1 MLIKTKVDID
11 LQKATYPATVNA
23 VQGDRNTRCVEV
35 ALYSGGAVW
44 QVPENVTVAMRYR
57 KPDRTGGYYDVMPDG
72 APAWSIQDNTVTM
85 QLAPQM
91 LTVAGTVFAQLEML
105 QGSNVLG
112 TFTMYVRVEED
123 PSVGVLQ
130 SEDYIN
136 WLQWMEKE
144 LDDRLQDAA
153 QSGAFA
159 GEPGEAAVLLSAV
172 VMYQIGESGSQ
183 VPSGQ
188 WMPEIPDAERGNY
201 LWTRTV
207 YTFNTGEPVTQYAVS
222 RLKGDAAGVQKVS
235 TVLLASGWSDV
246 LPYSQTITIATL
258 SDNAN
263 ARAYPEAPS
272 GTLEEKLALAE
283 ETAKIQWCVR
293 SGTDM
298 TFECLEEKPGM
309 DIPVVVEV
317 YA

>member
-35 ALYSGGAVW
+35 ALYSGGTAW
-44 QVPENVTVAMRYR
+44 QVPEDVTVSMRYR

-72 APAWSIQDNTVTM
+72 SPAWSIQDNTVTM
-85 QLAPQM
+85 LLAPQM
-91 LTVAGTVFAQLEML
+91 LTAAGTVFAQLEML

-123 PSVGVLQ
+123 PSMGVLQ

-144 LDDRLQDAA
+144 LDDRLKDAA
-153 QSGAFA
+153 QSGAFTGET
-159 GEPGEAAVLLSAV
+159 GEPAVLLSAV

-188 WMPEIPDAERGNY
+188 WLPEIPDTEQGNY

-207 YTFNTGEPVTQYAVS
+207 YTFNTGDPVTQYAVS
-222 RLKGDAAGVQKVS
+222 RLKGDTAGVQKVFA
-235 TVLLASGWSDV
+235 VLLASEWSDT
-246 LPYSQTITIATL
+246 LPYTQAITIDVL
-258 SDNAN
+258 SDNVN
-263 ARAYPEAPS
+263 ARVYPEAPT
-272 GTLEEKLALAE
+272 GTLEEKLDLAAE
-283 ETAKIQWCVR
+283 IAKVRWCVR

-298 TFECLEEKPGM
+298 TFECPEEKPDL